1 MQRCSWNREKKTGRE
16 KLAAWEYPSVDDC
29 VIFVRMERGDLWVP
43 EWENVYDTFA
53 DLRKR
58 FPRVAKQ

>member
-1 MQRCSWNREKKTGRE
+1 M
-16 KLAAWEYPSVDDC
+16 AAWEYPSVDDC